1 MSRKN
6 VLMCAVKILVVIIEI
21 ILNFSVLVLGHNV
34 GIYLSEVLDID
45 PNMALCVMSAG
56 FANNIMIIILFIFI
70 VVQILLSEKIIR
82 IIDKLDI
89 LLSKKLKC

>member
-45 PNMALCVMSAG
+45 PNMALCVMSDG
-56 FANNIMIIILFIFI
+56 FANNIMIIIFFIFI